1 MDNITFGR
9 YVNNHSLLTK
19 IDARVKILMMIGLLI
34 FCFLDFNIIGFG
46 CLFLVLCSLMVI
58 GKLKFK
64 PLFKIV
70 KHMWFLFLFLLIINL
85 LTIKGEVLF
94 ELWRGAYIYKEAIL
108 QTVYIFLRIV
118 MILIVS
124 TLLTSSTTPSEL
136 TYALEFYLTPLKV
149 FRINVYEIAIMVSIA
164 LRFIPTL
171 LDEMNR
177 IRKAQTSRGI
187 DFEYGSYK
195 DKLRGLTSLIIP
207 LFISCFD
214 KADELT
220 NAMIA
225 RGYDSDSCRS
235 KYKHLKTSKVDLI
248 GVCGLFVLLLLVV
261 IINGVVVL

>member
-1 MDNITFGR
+1 MDNITFGK
-9 YVNNHSLLTK
+9 YVNNHSFLTK
-19 IDARVKILMMIGLLI
+19 IDARIKILMMIALLV
-34 FCFLDFNIIGFG
+34 FCFLDLDLMAFIG
-46 CLFLVLCSLMVI
+46 LFAVLCIFMVV
-58 GKLKFK
+58 GKLRFR
-64 PLFKIV
+64 PLLKII

-85 LTIKGEVLF
+85 FTIKGEVLF
-94 ELWRGAYIYKEAIL
+94 ELWDGTYIYKEAIL
-108 QTVYIFLRIV
+108 QTIYIFLRII
-118 MILIVS
+118 MILMVS
-124 TLLTSSTTPSEL
+124 TLLSSSTTPSEL
-136 TYALEFYLTPLKV
+136 TYALEFYLTPLKI
-149 FRINVYEIAIMVSIA
+149 FKINVYEIAIMVSIA

-225 RGYDSDSCRS
+225 RGYDCDCKRS
-235 KYKHLKTSKVDLI
+235 KYKHLRTGILDVI
-248 GVCGLFVLLLLVV
+248 GCVCFVVFLSLVLV
-261 IINGVVVL
+261 INGVVII

>member
-19 IDARVKILMMIGLLI
+19 LDARAKILMMICLLV

-64 PLFKIV
+64 PLIKII
-70 KHMWFLFLFLLIINL
+70 KHMWLLFLLLLIINL

-108 QTVYIFLRIV
+108 QTVYVFLRIV
-118 MILIVS
+118 MILMIS

-136 TYALEFYLTPLKV
+136 TYALEFYLSPLKV
-149 FRINVYEIAIMVSIA
+149 FHVNVYEIAIMISIA

-187 DFEYGSYK
+187 DFEYGSYG
-195 DKLRGLTSLIIP
+195 DKLRGLTSLVIP

-225 RGYDSDSCRS
+225 RGYDSEGSRS
-235 KYKHLKTSKVDLI
+235 KYKHLKTSKLDLFCI
-248 GVCGLFVLLLLVV
+248 CGLFVLLLLVI

>member
-9 YVNNHSLLTK
+9 YINNHSFLTK
-19 IDARVKILMMIGLLI
+19 IDARIKVLIMVVLLV
-34 FCFLDFNIIGFG
+34 FCFLDFNIVGFG
-46 CLFLVLCSLMVI
+46 CLFLFLCLAMIV

-64 PLFKIV
+64 PLLNIIR
-70 KHMWFLFLFLLIINL
+70 HMWVLFIMLLVINL

-94 ELWRGAYIYKEAIL
+94 ELWDGAYVYKEAIV

-118 MILIVS
+118 MILMIS
-124 TLLTSSTTPSEL
+124 TLLSSSTTPSEL
-136 TYALEFYLTPLKV
+136 TYAFEFYLKPLKV
-149 FRINVYEIAIMVSIA
+149 FRINVYEIAIMISIA

-171 LDEMNR
+171 IEEMDR
-177 IRKAQTSRGI
+177 IKKAQTSRGI
-187 DFEYGSYK
+187 DFKYGKYK

-225 RGYDSDSCRS
+225 RGYDSEMPRS
-235 KYKHLKTSKVDLI
+235 KYKHLSTSRVDI
-248 GVCGLFVLLLLVV
+248 FASLFVVISLVFILV
-261 IINGVVVL
+261 INGVVL